1 MSAVVPQ
8 QRERRKTAGQRMTSL
23 VGNAQDEDDAFW
35 GHDTWADDASSSG
48 NESFRDSDQD
58 STLRKDEF
66 DSDFNDSETDHE
78 DEEEAAGR
86 QEEREL
92 QQQERSNRQGG
103 KNNYVEQRVAVK
115 PGRGLF
121 HKPKRAMGNG
131 INAGLVLN
139 LPPSMRMEST
149 TSAAASGGL
158 MATGPESATLPLV
171 PDSSV
176 SSMPPGGPVPSL
188 SSTHPL
194 PPPATKSPRKT
205 KELGVG
211 KNSST
216 LVTARQRRS
225 QTKKRDSR
233 NSTPIYSDA
242 PASQQHNNNNNN
254 THKRPRSQMGVTHK
268 SKRRRYMQE
277 ELLVEAVQETEP
289 ENQRWLLAR
298 KRVQDSA
305 DQDKDTLAA
314 LREKQRGKNV
324 IQKYHSRRGC
334 LVTLTFPEM
343 DAVPE
348 LFTRKSETP
357 SQPERL
363 VCVIT
368 GKPAKYR
375 DPKTGKGYYDT
386 AAFKEL
392 RKRHDAGVPL
402 DQRPKSKPKPK
413 DDDAISVS
421 GPGESSTQD
430 AASKPVL
437 SPKPTTGFVLDLGGD
452 KKSPGSTRS
461 SARKWKPSEK
471 MLTGMGIIHT
481 AEDGTSSSSHSEK
494 VEDLLL
500 VHAPPL
506 LPPIRSRSSDNPL
519 EEKKAVTSAAA
530 EGGIKVPSIVAA
542 KGPSVVAAKGP
553 SVVAAKSP
561 AVVAAKAPAVAA
573 KAPAVAAAKTPAV
586 AVKTPSVATKAPSKA
601 PSVATKAKAPSVV
614 AKGSASVESKPPGER
629 TAQPSGEP
637 GLASNSRPNGKVP
650 SAAAAEKRRSNGNGA
665 ASAPTSTLPRAPT
678 LLAPSN
684 VQIPV
689 THPSEPVYVIPG
701 DSDSGSAE
709 PKYVTQS
716 ELIMQAISNY
726 NRSTMDP
733 NKSQNHDPH

>member
-1 MSAVVPQ
+1 
-8 QRERRKTAGQRMTSL
+8 MTSL

-103 KNNYVEQRVAVK
+103 KNNYVEQRVVVK

-139 LPPSMRMEST
+139 LPPSMTMGST
-149 TSAAASGGL
+149 TTSAASGGL
-158 MATGPESATLPLV
+158 LATGPESTTLSLV
-171 PDSSV
+171 PESSL

-188 SSTHPL
+188 SSTHPI

-205 KELGVG
+205 KELIVG

-233 NSTPIYSDA
+233 NSTPIYSDT
-242 PASQQHNNNNNN
+242 PASQQHSSNNNN
-254 THKRPRSQMGVTHK
+254 KRPRSQMGVTLK

-392 RKRHDAGVPL
+392 RKRHDAGVSL

-413 DDDAISVS
+413 DDDTISVN
-421 GPGESSTQD
+421 GPGVSSTQD
-430 AASKPVL
+430 ASKPVL

-452 KKSPGSTRS
+452 KKSPGGTRS

-471 MLTGMGIIHT
+471 MLTGMGIPT

-500 VHAPPL
+500 AHAPPL
-506 LPPIRSRSSDNPL
+506 LPPIRPRSSNNPL
-519 EEKKAVTSAAA
+519 EEKKEAVTSAAA
-530 EGGIKVPSIVAA
+530 DGMTSSIVAMTSSIVPMA
-542 KGPSVVAAKGP
+542 PS
-553 SVVAAKSP
+553 
-561 AVVAAKAPAVAA
+561 VVAAKAPAVAA
-573 KAPAVAAAKTPAV
+573 KTPAVAA
-586 AVKTPSVATKAPSKA
+586 KTPSVTAKAPAVTAKA
-601 PSVATKAKAPSVV
+601 PAVVAKAKAPSVV
-614 AKGSASVESKPPGER
+614 AAKAKAPSVVAAKAPSVAAKGSASVESKPPGER
-629 TAQPSGEP
+629 TAVPAGEP
-637 GLASNSRPNGKVP
+637 GVASNSRPNGKAP
-650 SAAAAEKRRSNGNGA
+650 SAATAEKRRSNGNGA
-665 ASAPTSTLPRAPT
+665 ASAPTSTLSRAPT

-689 THPSEPVYVIPG
+689 TQPSEPVYVIPG
-701 DSDSGSAE
+701 DSDNGSAE